1 MDEKKYLTIDGRQ
14 IAIEGERNVLE
25 VARKAG
31 IEIPTFCYHSDL
43 SVYGACRLCLVD
55 IAGRGGV
62 ASCSTAPEP
71 GMVVKTST
79 KQIRAMRKIA
89 VELLL
94 AAHDQSCTTCYKS
107 TSCKLLDLAN
117 KLGVTKVRFKPGFER
132 MPLDNSNPS
141 LQRDNNKCILCGDCV
156 RMCQEVQGIGVL
168 DFAGR
173 GSHSRVVPA
182 FGKDLKNVECIYCG
196 QCARICP
203 TGAII
208 PKNEVSKAWE
218 LLDNPE
224 YKTVATIAPA
234 VRVGFG
240 EAFGMP
246 VGTDVTGKI
255 TAALKQLGFVAVF
268 DTTFAA
274 DLTVVEEAEEFL
286 RRVTAGGTL
295 PQFTSCCPAWV
306 KYAEQFYPELLPNLS
321 SCRSPQAMFGA
332 MAKEMLPK
340 LFDVPREKVKIV
352 SIMPCTAK
360 KFEAQ
365 RPEFSRD
372 GDRETEV
379 VLTTQELIQ
388 MIKGAGIDFNAI
400 EPEAMDLP
408 LGFKTGAG
416 VIFGVT
422 GGVSEAALRY
432 AYKKLTGKNLANVEF
447 KEVRG
452 DDGYRRA
459 EITIGDNKVRVVV
472 VHSLSNAHKICEEVK
487 AGKADV
493 DLIEVMACPGGCVG
507 GAGQPVYVGMET
519 RKQRAAGLYRV
530 DRNMQLHSSE
540 DNPYVKE
547 AYQNILGTPNSHK
560 AHELLHTHYQSRKR
574 IQDEDVLVS
583 GSDEAQ
589 EKLPVTICVGTSCFK
604 RGSQQL
610 LQELTDFLKEN
621 NLQDQVAIKATFCH
635 ERCDR
640 GPTANVDGTIMEKC
654 SFEALRAEVV
664 KRLRSAVAK

>member
-1 MDEKKYLTIDGRQ
+1 
-14 IAIEGERNVLE
+14 
-25 VARKAG
+25 
-31 IEIPTFCYHSDL
+31 
-43 SVYGACRLCLVD
+43 
-55 IAGRGGV
+55 
-62 ASCSTAPEP
+62 
-71 GMVVKTST
+71 
-79 KQIRAMRKIA
+79 
-89 VELLL
+89 
-94 AAHDQSCTTCYKS
+94 
-107 TSCKLLDLAN
+107 
-117 KLGVTKVRFKPGFER
+117 
-132 MPLDNSNPS
+132 
-141 LQRDNNKCILCGDCV
+141 
-156 RMCQEVQGIGVL
+156 
-168 DFAGR
+168 
-173 GSHSRVVPA
+173 
-182 FGKDLKNVECIYCG
+182 
-196 QCARICP
+196 
-203 TGAII
+203 
-208 PKNEVSKAWE
+208 
-218 LLDNPE
+218 
-224 YKTVATIAPA
+224 
-234 VRVGFG
+234 
-240 EAFGMP
+240 
-246 VGTDVTGKI
+246 
-255 TAALKQLGFVAVF
+255 
-268 DTTFAA
+268 
-274 DLTVVEEAEEFL
+274 
-286 RRVTAGGTL
+286 
-295 PQFTSCCPAWV
+295 
-306 KYAEQFYPELLPNLS
+306 
-321 SCRSPQAMFGA
+321 MFGA

-459 EITIGDNKVRVVV
+459 EITIGDNKVRVAV